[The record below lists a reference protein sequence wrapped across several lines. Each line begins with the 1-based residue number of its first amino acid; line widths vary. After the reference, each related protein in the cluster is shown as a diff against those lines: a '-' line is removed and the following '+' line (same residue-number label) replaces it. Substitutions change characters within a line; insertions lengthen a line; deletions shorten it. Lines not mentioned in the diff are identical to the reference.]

1 MTVSTEVD
9 HNEYTGNGVTTAF
22 PYTFRIF
29 QKSDLVVQVVD
40 LNENITELILDTDY
54 IVTGAGGYN
63 GGNVILSKA
72 LANGYQISI
81 SRELPVTQDTDLRNQ
96 GKFFA
101 EVHEDA
107 FDKLTMLIQQSLR
120 NDKLALRKPTDV
132 AIFYDALSNYI
143 RNLRDPSL
151 PQDAATKKYTDD
163 LYAKFS
169 SLLSTIIET
178 LGNGLYGY
186 NTKKSFELGNTL
198 IYLNDVLL
206 WESNGEYYRWDGPL
220 PKVVPPGSTP
230 TTAGGVG
237 PGAWRGVGDAVLRS
251 ELVNGQ
257 YRTDATSIFYVPN
270 VVINTTTDNR
280 SAIYAFPG
288 QIYIPK
294 DVTIRCNFLPSD
306 DVTKFL
312 GEGKILT
319 RDKWGNEH
327 VFDVGLSNNGP
338 DFTALGTIAKFA
350 NKQSYQSTI
359 EDCHVG
365 IIGDSI
371 TDGAYSSG
379 WTPNPTDSDGNL
391 NSTNHNH
398 NLNGGKYS
406 WFRIFTDCLN
416 MLSDSTT
423 NIFKGYNCASSGKA
437 LATGWGYENF
447 DYGFF
452 QNAAYGKK
460 APDVLFISLGF
471 NDNGILPTIG
481 FEAYFHEFEKLI
493 RKSWGYGCPICF
505 VTVNNNDAPKAFL
518 EAAIKKRIERLFQK
532 VEFLDLSVAT
542 TDAYADIGTY
552 SISDISKRDGGTVF
566 DQSHPSTIGHAYI
579 GAYAAKEVLKER
591 VYTAVKNKNLIPT
604 TQLSFIGIGY
614 PSNTRYYPSI
624 SILSGGDYLDAL
636 GGWGRI
642 TPSNENVICRY
653 FVWSDTS
660 DISVTLFEP
669 YNPTYTSSDRVNQ
682 FNVILNDIRNSSY
695 LSGKVASNGLTSF
708 TGKQTT
714 CIGTLKKGLNIIS
727 VTYDGTP
734 SLVYPPGLLFRE
746 KLTPLFAGFNYI
758 PLSVNQVKGIT
769 GNNAT
774 VNDLTLGYNFSDPDD
789 EAPDMRNGS
798 KTYQSTAVE
807 LESMPVGLLV
817 LFNYKQK
824 QKSGCGVSR
833 TATGTINFYTMTNGS
848 LTSVSSSS
856 VDVTGKVRVLKGG
869 DEITIFPTTGSPV
882 SQTISGYS
890 GGKTCMMNTGVST
903 FTLPLLSVFSKG

>member
-1 MTVSTEVD
+1 MNRRSFFKSIASFVALTPLSSLSNMSNRIAHMT
-9 HNEYTGNGVTTAF
+9 
-22 PYTFRIF
+22 
-29 QKSDLVVQVVD
+29 
-40 LNENITELILDTDY
+40 NIT
-54 IVTGAGGYN
+54 
-63 GGNVILSKA
+63 
-72 LANGYQISI
+72 
-81 SRELPVTQDTDLRNQ
+81 
-96 GKFFA
+96 
-101 EVHEDA
+101 
-107 FDKLTMLIQQSLR
+107 
-120 NDKLALRKPTDV
+120 
-132 AIFYDALSNYI
+132 
-143 RNLRDPSL
+143 
-151 PQDAATKKYTDD
+151 
-163 LYAKFS
+163 
-169 SLLSTIIET
+169 
-178 LGNGLYGY
+178 
-186 NTKKSFELGNTL
+186 
-198 IYLNDVLL
+198 
-206 WESNGEYYRWDGPL
+206 
-220 PKVVPPGSTP
+220 
-230 TTAGGVG
+230 
-237 PGAWRGVGDAVLRS
+237 
-251 ELVNGQ
+251 
-257 YRTDATSIFYVPN
+257 PN
-270 VVINTTTDNR
+270 VVIGMPSQLFTMARSFKAVANGKIYIGKIDTDPVNTDNQIQVYVENEDGSHVPVSQPIIINSAGYPVYNGQIAKFVTVQGHSMAVYDAYGVQQFYFPNVLKYDPDQFSYQLSSANGAYIVGYATSTVGDSLDEINNGKIVTSFVSDLNTDNR
-280 SAIYAFPG
+280 DIIFG
-288 QIYIPK
+288 QEGNVYIPRNIT
-294 DVTIRCNFLPSD
+294 VRCNLHPED
-306 DVTKFL
+306 DVTKL
-312 GEGKILT
+312 KGEGKILT
-319 RDKWGNEH
+319 RDPWGNEH

-379 WTPNPTDSDGNL
+379 WTPNPTGSDGNL
-391 NSTNHNH
+391 NSTNYNH
-398 NLNGGKYS
+398 NLNGGKHS

-416 MLSDSTT
+416 MLSDSTD
-423 NIFKGYNCASSGKA
+423 NIFKAYNCGSSGKS

-542 TDAYADIGTY
+542 TDAYADIGAY
-552 SISDISKRDGGTVF
+552 SISDVAKRDGGTVF

-734 SLVYPPGLLFRE
+734 SIVYPPGLLFRE

-789 EAPDMRNGS
+789 EAPDMSNGS

-807 LESMPVGLLV
+807 LESIPVGLLV
-817 LFNYKQK
+817 
-824 QKSGCGVSR
+824 
-833 TATGTINFYTMTNGS
+833 
-848 LTSVSSSS
+848 
-856 VDVTGKVRVLKGG
+856 
-869 DEITIFPTTGSPV
+869 TIFPLLISSSESPTV
-882 SQTISGYS
+882 D
-890 GGKTCMMNTGVST
+890 VA
-903 FTLPLLSVFSKG
+903 

>member
-1 MTVSTEVD
+1 MT
-9 HNEYTGNGVTTAF
+9 
-22 PYTFRIF
+22 
-29 QKSDLVVQVVD
+29 
-40 LNENITELILDTDY
+40 NIT
-54 IVTGAGGYN
+54 
-63 GGNVILSKA
+63 
-72 LANGYQISI
+72 
-81 SRELPVTQDTDLRNQ
+81 
-96 GKFFA
+96 
-101 EVHEDA
+101 
-107 FDKLTMLIQQSLR
+107 
-120 NDKLALRKPTDV
+120 
-132 AIFYDALSNYI
+132 
-143 RNLRDPSL
+143 
-151 PQDAATKKYTDD
+151 
-163 LYAKFS
+163 
-169 SLLSTIIET
+169 
-178 LGNGLYGY
+178 
-186 NTKKSFELGNTL
+186 
-198 IYLNDVLL
+198 
-206 WESNGEYYRWDGPL
+206 
-220 PKVVPPGSTP
+220 
-230 TTAGGVG
+230 
-237 PGAWRGVGDAVLRS
+237 
-251 ELVNGQ
+251 
-257 YRTDATSIFYVPN
+257 PN
-270 VVINTTTDNR
+270 VVIGMPSQLFTMARSFKAVANGKIYIGKIDTDPVNPENQIQVYVENEDGSHVPVSQPIIINAAGYPVYNGQIAKFVTVQGHSMAVYDAYGVQQFYFPNVLKYDPDQFSYQLSSANGAYIVGYATSTVGDSLDEINNGKIVTSFVSDLNTDNR
-280 SAIYAFPG
+280 DIIFG
-288 QIYIPK
+288 QEGNVYIPRNIT
-294 DVTIRCNFLPSD
+294 VRCNLLPED
-306 DVTKFL
+306 DVTKL
-312 GEGKILT
+312 KGEGKILT
-319 RDKWGNEH
+319 RDPWGNEH

-350 NKQSYQSTI
+350 NKQGYPSTV

-379 WTPNPTDSDGNL
+379 WEPNPTDSDGNL

-542 TDAYADIGTY
+542 TDAYADIGAY
-552 SISDISKRDGGTVF
+552 SISDVAKRDGGTVF

-669 YNPTYTSSDRVNQ
+669 YNPTYTSSNRVNQ

-714 CIGTLKKGLNIIS
+714 RIGTLKKGLNIIS

-734 SLVYPPGLLFRE
+734 SVVYPPGLLFRE

-789 EAPDMRNGS
+789 EAPDMSNGS

-869 DEITIFPTTGSPV
+869 VKSPF
-882 SQTISGYS
+882 SQQQEVQFRKPYLDTQVV
-890 GGKTCMMNTGVST
+890 KLV
-903 FTLPLLSVFSKG
+903 L